1 VSPALTPPG
10 AGSVSVRLAVAL
22 VGATGLMLAMEQ
34 WPQWQHFFDPVTNGL
49 ARVTELVLRCLQVP
63 VARHGNVLAHPD
75 GFSYRIDYACSGLRP
90 ATLLLVTLLALP
102 ATWSAR
108 LIGFCV
114 AAAGIE
120 ALNLLR
126 LVHLYWIGVANPDAF
141 YLAHRVIWNAIAVAA
156 VSVFLLAWLAING
169 VNRAPRERVRQL

>member
-1 VSPALTPPG
+1 MSPSHTPPG
-10 AGSVSVRLAVAL
+10 AVSVRLAVAL
-22 VGATGLMLAMEQ
+22 IGATGLMLAMEQ

-49 ARVTELVLRCLQVP
+49 AYVTELVLRHMQVP
-63 VARHGNVLAHPD
+63 VARHGNVLTHPD

-90 ATLLLVTLLALP
+90 ATLVLVTLLALP

-108 LIGFCV
+108 FGGFCIAV
-114 AAAGIE
+114 AGIE

-141 YLAHRVIWNAIAVAA
+141 YLTHRVLWNAIAVAA
-156 VSVFLLAWLAING
+156 VILFLLAWIAINA
-169 VNRAPRERVRQL
+169 VNPAPRKRVRQH